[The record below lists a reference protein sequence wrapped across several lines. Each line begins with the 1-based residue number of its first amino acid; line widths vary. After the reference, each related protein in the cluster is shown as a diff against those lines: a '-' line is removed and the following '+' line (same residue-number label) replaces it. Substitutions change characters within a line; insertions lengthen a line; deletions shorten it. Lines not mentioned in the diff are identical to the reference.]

1 MSRGS
6 AGHVG
11 AADSPHASLLLQAAL
26 MQVMITMRMVQ
37 SDIDSPC
44 SRNLC
49 SQSSVAASISIRQ
62 LPFRKRRPGG
72 GSNTLAIRAR
82 HSSVISVSGI
92 V

>member
-1 MSRGS
+1 
-6 AGHVG
+6 
-11 AADSPHASLLLQAAL
+11 
-26 MQVMITMRMVQ
+26 MITMRMMQ
-37 SDIDSPC
+37 SDIDSSC

-49 SQSSVAASISIRQ
+49 NHRHVAASISVRQ
-62 LPFRKRRPGG
+62 LPFGKRRPDG